1 MAEARC
7 PPPVSEE
14 RKRTLSARG
23 LADGLVIWRAGEDSV
38 SSPLVGSDDASS
50 PSLLMQ
56 PPLFAV
62 FLAVSVST
70 SLRDS
75 ACTGTGVDDDSP
87 AARLLSFVGSDSV
100 RVSAESLLMILFIMV
115 EDLSDR

>member
-38 SSPLVGSDDASS
+38 SSSLVGCDASS

-56 PPLFAV
+56 PPLFAF